1 MGINDVND
9 AMLMSLESLFSALA
23 DRTRLE
29 IVLFIMR
36 NGKASVQ
43 EIARGIN
50 KSQSLVS
57 HHLACLRNCGIV
69 KTERRGKYVYYS
81 LLDDEVMNIIKLAM
95 EHAMKFS
102 QSILACEIISEER
115 NKNGI
120 ETRINAT

>member
-1 MGINDVND
+1 MMDINDVND
-9 AMLMSLESLFSALA
+9 AMLMTLESLFSALA

-29 IVLFIMR
+29 IVLFIMK

-81 LLDDEVMNIIKLAM
+81 LMDDEVMNIIKLAM
-95 EHAMKFS
+95 EHAMRFS
-102 QSILACEIISEER
+102 QSILACEIVNEEKR
-115 NKNGI
+115 CGN
-120 ETRINAT
+120 

>member
-1 MGINDVND
+1 MSTNNLND
-9 AMLMSLESLFSALA
+9 AMLTTLESLFSALA

-69 KTERRGKYVYYS
+69 KTERKGKYVYYS
-81 LLDDEVMNIIKLAM
+81 LLDNEVVSIIKLAV

-102 QSILACEIISEER
+102 QSILACEIINEEKNR
-115 NKNGI
+115 NEI
-120 ETRINAT
+120 ETRVNLT

>member
-1 MGINDVND
+1 MMDINDVND
-9 AMLMSLESLFSALA
+9 AMLMTLESLFSALA

-29 IVLFIMR
+29 IVLFIMK

-81 LLDDEVMNIIKLAM
+81 LMDDEVMNIIKLAM
-95 EHAMKFS
+95 EHAMRFS
-102 QSILACEIISEER
+102 QSILACEIVNEE
-115 NKNGI
+115 KNAV
-120 ETRINAT
+120 ETKVNLTQ